1 MEQLDQKQI
10 NQLLQSPQGQA
21 LKAMLEQAGTATLR
35 QAAEAAVQGDY
46 ARVRTV
52 LQPILDRQGQ
62 YLG

>member
-10 NQLLQSPQGQA
+10 NQLLKSPQGQA

-35 QAAEAAVQGDY
+35 QAAEAAAQGDY

-62 YLG
+62 NLG